1 MNAAS
6 LLFAKE
12 TCKQLYQPLVI
23 KRKLS
28 DNELISLVNI
38 ELHGAVVTHLQQER
52 LAVVLMLYVHALH
65 DFENLQRLF
74 AKGITIF
81 SRSVIGVPCISIG
94 DGTRCTERLQR
105 VRSLDEVRSG
115 SNSEVAALRQD
126 VCFAPLF

>member
-1 MNAAS
+1 LNAAS

-52 LAVVLMLYVHALH
+52 LAIVLMLYVHALH
-65 DFENLQRLF
+65 DFGILQRLF
-74 AKGITIF
+74 AKGNQNLV
-81 SRSVIGVPCISIG
+81 SISHWG
-94 DGTRCTERLQR
+94 SLYRH
-105 VRSLDEVRSG
+105 RSLIRPDQMSI
-115 SNSEVAALRQD
+115 
-126 VCFAPLF
+126 